1 MNAFRRWF
9 TRPQPAEVLSTAI
22 GEAKQF
28 ENDLQREHARLA
40 EEKRVN
46 RVLTD
51 MVKENRERELVT
63 MEGARRFLSE
73 MVEAQAMCG
82 SGPWQG
88 GSVDA
93 FCAQNAPLREALN
106 LREGGPVGDISPLGA
121 YGMYELLLQNV
132 NWQREINYSWLE
144 FTRWGIQQIILICRL
159 YYVKNPIPRR
169 LVDVIAQYVFAR
181 GFDVTTDD
189 PAANDQIKAFIRR
202 NAKVLGHV
210 ALTAQQRSKITDGN
224 LFWAFFTGAGT
235 GETDLR
241 TIDAT
246 EVQEIITDPEDAD
259 TPWYYQRIWT
269 QRTYDPAQGAAAT
282 RTEKRWYPAIG
293 VEDLKPGANA
303 VAFHPASKPKEIKGI
318 EVNWD
323 ISVYH
328 RKIGTVGK
336 WIFGCP
342 PMYPMVDWVK
352 ESRRFLEACASVRQS
367 LSQFATKIST
377 KGGQQAI
384 EGIKQQMETQVGP
397 GSPIYD
403 SNPPTVSGGTWISG
417 PGTTLDA
424 FKVQGATFSPEDV
437 RRYLLMCCM
446 TLGMPETFLGDVSTG
461 NLATATSLDRPTETV
476 FLSIQEEWIEDLT
489 VIVAY
494 MLSKWSTAPAGKL
507 REGATAPKIR
517 YVAAERMIRET
528 RTGARFW
535 GFREAKKDQKSTD
548 EIEVRVQF
556 PAIREGDMVANVK
569 AMVEAMT
576 LDNKGGQIVGIDE
589 KAGVLLLMQELGIEN
604 AEELADLMYPPTGKD
619 KYDPD
624 RTNQVLPPPIQ
635 KVQDQPGVQPQPG
648 QVTATK
654 ATMQQQQDKPVKE
667 AVRAAFDRLTEAVGA
682 HLNGE

>member
-1 MNAFRRWF
+1 MTNPLRRWF
-9 TRPQPAEVLSTAI
+9 DRPKPAEVLSASLAD
-22 GEAKQF
+22 AKRF
-28 ENDLQREHARLA
+28 ENDLQREHSKLI
-40 EEKRVN
+40 EERRVN
-46 RVLTD
+46 RVLTG
-51 MVKENRERELVT
+51 MVEDRRDREAVSLESSRQ
-63 MEGARRFLSE
+63 FLSE
-73 MVEAQAMCG
+73 MVEAQSMCG

-93 FCAQNAPLREALN
+93 LCATNAPLREALN
-106 LREGGPVGDISPLGA
+106 LREGGPVGDISPLGS

-159 YYVKNPIPRR
+159 YYVKNPICRR
-169 LVDVIAQYVFAR
+169 LVDVIAQYTFAR
-181 GFDVTTDD
+181 GVDITTDD
-189 PAANDQIKAFIRR
+189 PAANDQIKSFMRR

-210 ALTAQQRSKITDGN
+210 ALTAQQRSKVTDGN
-224 LFWAFFTGAGT
+224 LFWAFFTDDAT

-241 TIDAT
+241 LIDAT
-246 EVQEIITDPEDAD
+246 EIQEVITDPDD
-259 TPWYYQRIWT
+259 SDVSQFYQRIWT
-269 QRTYDPAQGAAAT
+269 QRVNSPEQGASAT
-282 RTEKRWYPAIG
+282 LTRKCWYPAIDF
-293 VEDLKPGANA
+293 EPTEKPAT
-303 VAFHPASKPKEIKGI
+303 IKGI

-323 ISVYH
+323 VCVYH

-336 WIFGCP
+336 WLFGCP
-342 PMYPMVDWVK
+342 PMYPMIDWAK

-367 LSQFATKIST
+367 LSQFASKIST

-403 SNPPTVSGGTWISG
+403 SNPPAVSGATWVSG

-489 VIVAY
+489 VITAY
-494 MLSKWSTAPAGKL
+494 MLSRWSAAPAGKL
-507 REGATAPKIR
+507 RESGRKVRI
-517 YVAAERMIRET
+517 VAAERVIKT
-528 RTGARFW
+528 RGGARYW
-535 GFREAKKDQKSTD
+535 GFREAAKDADPD

-556 PAIREGDMVANVK
+556 PAIREGDMAANVK
-569 AMVEAMT
+569 AIVEAMT

-589 KAGVLLLMQELGIEN
+589 RAGVLALMVEIGIEN
-604 AEELADLMYPPTGKD
+604 AEELIELMYPSKGKD

-624 RTNQVLPPPIQ
+624 RTDQELPAPIQ
-635 KVQDQPGVQPQPG
+635 KLQDQTGVQPQPG
-648 QVTATK
+648 QVSATVASQK
-654 ATMQQQQDKPVKE
+654 VQQDEKPPKVKE
-667 AVRAAFDRLTEAVGA
+667 AFVRLADAIEMHIGEST
-682 HLNGE
+682 NGPSRN